1 MDNIHVRAVIVA
13 FLQDALKFAEEIED
27 STTAYLIERAL
38 DETGAKEF
46 SSVATPEKQD
56 WRAG

>member
-1 MDNIHVRAVIVA
+1 MTG

-38 DETGAKEF
+38 DEVRAKQF
-46 SSVATPEKQD
+46 SSVATLETQQ
-56 WRAG
+56 